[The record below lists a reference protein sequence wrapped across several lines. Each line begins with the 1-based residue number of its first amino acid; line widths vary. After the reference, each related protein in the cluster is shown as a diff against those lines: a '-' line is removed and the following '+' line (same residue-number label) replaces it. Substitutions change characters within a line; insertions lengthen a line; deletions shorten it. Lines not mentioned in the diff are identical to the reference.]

1 MSNINAT
8 VRRIRFKKI
17 QLPIIPETISVYKKL
32 GYKVVDGVETIM
44 IEEPGTTFRIF
55 ISRISHCLQFYY
67 LGEPESVREFS
78 TKYLESAAQV
88 VEEEIKYKQEFG

>member
-1 MSNINAT
+1 MSNVNAT
-8 VRRIRFKKI
+8 VKRIRFKKI
-17 QLPIIPETISVYKKL
+17 QPPIIPETISVYKKL
-32 GYKVVDGVETIM
+32 GYKIADGIETVM
-44 IEEPGTTFRIF
+44 IEEPDTTFRIF
-55 ISRISHCLQFYY
+55 ISRISHCLQFYF